1 MRLSDEY
8 GDLWEF
14 VKMFQILFYGQLE
27 VERGSVSK
35 SNLLKTSKQTLVA
48 LQVIEDHI
56 NFSELSPKIVK
67 ISNKVFKSVKEAHH
81 CYQSRWAGET
91 KKTKSRVTQI
101 SEA

>member
-35 SNLLKTSKQTLVA
+35 SNLLKTLKQTLVA

-56 NFSELSPKIVK
+56 NFSEPSPKTVK

-81 CYQSRWAGET
+81 CYQSR
-91 KKTKSRVTQI
+91 
-101 SEA
+101 